1 MERLVLEKIKI
12 DRISQT
18 KRLLC
23 YYCFFYLQQQKKSMS
38 EMWKSYEKLL
48 DDTENWMKHYED
60 FFQNQSIDDEEEIV
74 EVYYLVTGNKNP
86 PLQNE
91 LKNVW
96 QKVKDII
103 RKERDCEKR
112 LYDILNDKS
121 KEHPI
126 ISKNYYCYFN
136 RNFIGTY

>member
-1 MERLVLEKIKI
+1 
-12 DRISQT
+12 
-18 KRLLC
+18 
-23 YYCFFYLQQQKKSMS
+23 
-38 EMWKSYEKLL
+38 MWKSYEKLL

-126 ISKNYYCYFN
+126 ISNKLLLLF
-136 RNFIGTY
+136 